1 MWVGYR
7 DIAGKYRVQGQSPGG
22 GSQGAKPP
30 GPKTILA
37 LLEASISFLLGMFL
51 GIFL

>member
-1 MWVGYR
+1 MENFGSRGEAPVGGPR
-7 DIAGKYRVQGQSPGG
+7 
-22 GSQGAKPP
+22 GAKPP